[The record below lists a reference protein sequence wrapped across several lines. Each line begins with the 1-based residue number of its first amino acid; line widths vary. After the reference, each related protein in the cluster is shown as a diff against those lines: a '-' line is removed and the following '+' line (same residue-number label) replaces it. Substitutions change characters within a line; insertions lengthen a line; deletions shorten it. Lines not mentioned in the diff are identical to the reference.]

1 MSNNPYGPQKTG
13 LMKIWSN
20 LTLGAKIV
28 SIVLVLGLFTGLAY
42 VFAPGITRDVSKSL
56 TSFKIDDTEIN
67 SESDASFQ
75 PLPELKPANVKKPLI
90 RIAGYAWNG
99 QSALISSIGGPV
111 TKKGSFMEK
120 NGLNVEFV
128 KQDWLSELRSMQM
141 TFVDEFHK
149 GNQYPQSER
158 SANFIVIMGDG
169 APFYISTAQSF
180 LDKTYGKDKYHL
192 VVVGAV
198 GMSRGEDKVIGP
210 SSWKKD
216 PKEMIGKTISVVP
229 GDGDWV
235 TLLNYCFL
243 NGLKVNPDFTTY
255 DPDAVNI
262 HPSANDDYIESAKE
276 LIKSVQNGYKVEKL
290 EVING
295 KLTGKKVMVPI
306 DGCATW
312 TPGDQIVFDALSGFT
327 DIASTKDFPNQMPT
341 TIITLKEWAEKHE
354 EEVIGVLKSSYE
366 AANQI
371 KKYDEWAKFAGNAL
385 SETYQLENGDY
396 WYKMFKGETK
406 TKDGV
411 TYSVGGSGVLN
422 YSDAMQYYGITDGV
436 NRYKSVYNQ
445 VSNYLTQMNP
455 FDFNSSVEEV
465 VPFDKA
471 VDLSYL
477 KSIHDVETQAVE
489 KIDYTTQRTEVMAS
503 GEWHINFATNSDVI
517 QSDSYDELETVYNLL
532 VQAENTKVTIVG
544 HTDNTGSS
552 EINVPLS
559 KNRANSVSEFL
570 KKKGIQSNRI
580 QYVDGKGDSEPIGD
594 NNTSSGKAKNRRVT
608 ITLLK

>member
-1 MSNNPYGPQKTG
+1 MNNNQYSPEKSG

-20 LTLGAKIV
+20 LTTGAKIV
-28 SIVLVLGLFTGLAY
+28 VCLLIFGLFVGIAY
-42 VFAPGITRDVSKSL
+42 VFAPGITREVSKSL
-56 TSFKIDDTEIN
+56 TSFKVDDTEIN
-67 SESDASFQ
+67 TESDASFV
-75 PLPELKPANVKKPLI
+75 PLPDVKPANVKKPLI

-128 KQDWLSELRSMQM
+128 KQDWLSELRAMQM
-141 TFVDEFHK
+141 TFVEEFDK
-149 GNQYPQSER
+149 GNQYPENER
-158 SANFIVIMGDG
+158 SAVFIVIMGDG
-169 APFYISTAQSF
+169 APFYISTAQAY

-210 SSWKKD
+210 ASWKSN
-216 PKEMIGKTISVVP
+216 PKELIGKTISVVP

-255 DPDAVNI
+255 DPNAVNI

-276 LIKSVQNGYKVEKL
+276 LIKSVKNGYKVEKL
-290 EVING
+290 EVIDG

-312 TPGDQIVFDALSGFT
+312 TPGDQIVFDELTGFT

-341 TIITLKEWAEKHE
+341 TIITLKEWAEQHE
-354 EEVIGVLKSSYE
+354 EEVIGILKSSYE

-371 KKYDEWAKFAGNAL
+371 KKYDEWAKFAGTSL
-385 SETYQLENGDY
+385 SETYQLENGEY
-396 WYKMFKGETK
+396 WYNMFKGQTK
-406 TKDGV
+406 TKEGV

-422 YSDAMQYYGITDGV
+422 YSDAIQYYGITDGI

-445 VSNYLTQMNP
+445 VSNYLTEMNP
-455 FDFNSSVEEV
+455 FNFNSSVEEV
-465 VPFDKA
+465 VPYDKA
-471 VDLSYL
+471 VDLRYL

-489 KIDYTTQRTEVMAS
+489 KIDYTSQRTEVMAS
-503 GEWHINFATNSDVI
+503 GEWHINFATGSDEI
-517 QSDSYDELETVYNLL
+517 LSDSYDELETVYNLL
-532 VQAENTKVTIVG
+532 VQAEDTKVSIIG
-544 HTDNTGSS
+544 HTDNTGNPS
-552 EINVPLS
+552 INLPLS
-559 KNRANSVSEFL
+559 KSRANSVSEYL
-570 KKKGIQSNRI
+570 KSKGILSKRV
-580 QYVDGKGDSEPIGD
+580 QYVDGKGDTEPIAD
-594 NNTSSGKAKNRRVT
+594 NGTSVGKSKNRRVT